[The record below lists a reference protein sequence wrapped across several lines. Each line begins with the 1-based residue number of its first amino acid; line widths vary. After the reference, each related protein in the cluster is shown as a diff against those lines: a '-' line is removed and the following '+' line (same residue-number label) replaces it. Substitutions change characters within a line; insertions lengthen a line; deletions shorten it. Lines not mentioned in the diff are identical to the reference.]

1 MEGRVIVACKRHV
14 DDITSLTQEERA
26 QYIEDINKVAVC
38 VHKLF
43 HPDKINFGAY
53 GDTMHHLHVHVVPKY
68 KDQVE
73 WGDVFAMNPHKVE
86 PSQEEL
92 QVLIEKFRKE
102 LDA

>member
-1 MEGRVIVACKRHV
+1 
-14 DDITSLTQEERA
+14 
-26 QYIEDINKVAVC
+26 
-38 VHKLF
+38 
-43 HPDKINFGAY
+43 
-53 GDTMHHLHVHVVPKY
+53 MHHLHVHVVPKY